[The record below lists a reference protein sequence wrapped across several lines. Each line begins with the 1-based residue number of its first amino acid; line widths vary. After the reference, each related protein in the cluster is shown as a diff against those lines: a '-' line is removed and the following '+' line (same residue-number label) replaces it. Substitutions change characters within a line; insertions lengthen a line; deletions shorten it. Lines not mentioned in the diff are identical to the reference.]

1 MASGYNLDE
10 RGERTRVKV
19 GGKRLRPCGTHAA
32 FQRHRKRAEEPCAA
46 CTEAEVRWQ
55 RYTKIRDK
63 YRHWKKSGASADELG
78 LLNRERLRLELEYRS
93 LERTTDTPQPPSR
106 RWKVYRFDF
115 DDGSQYVGITQRSVA
130 ARAAEH
136 TSGHGRLTGGS
147 AEISR
152 LVAEGID
159 YKLCRLATDL
169 IQAEAEAME
178 RSEIAKLSQPLNIK
192 GPIKGRGQ

>member
-10 RGERTRVKV
+10 RGERTLVNV

-32 FQRHRKRAEEPCAA
+32 FQRHRERDEEPCAA
-46 CTEAEVRWQ
+46 CAEAEVRWQ
-55 RYTKIRDK
+55 RYKKVRDK
-63 YRHWKKSGASADELG
+63 YKRQRRSGASADELG

-93 LERTTDTPQPPSR
+93 LEQTTDTPQPPSR

-136 TSGHGRLTGGS
+136 TSGSERLTGGS

-152 LVAEGID
+152 LVAEGVD
-159 YKLCRLATDL
+159 YKLYTIATNL
-169 IQAEAEAME
+169 TQAEAEEME
-178 RSEIAKLSQPLNIK
+178 RSEIAKLPQPLNIK
-192 GPIKGRGQ
+192 GRIKG

>member
-10 RGERTRVKV
+10 RGERTRVNV
-19 GGKRLRPCGTHAA
+19 GGKKLRPCGTHAA
-32 FQRHRKRAEEPCAA
+32 FQRHRKRDEEPCAA
-46 CTEAEVRWQ
+46 CNEAEVQWQ

-63 YRHWKKSGASADELG
+63 YRRRRKSGAPAAELG
-78 LLNRERLRLELEYRS
+78 LLNGERLRLELEYRS

-152 LVAEGID
+152 LVAEGVD

-169 IQAEAEAME
+169 TQAEAEAME
-178 RSEIAKLSQPLNIK
+178 RSEIAKLPQPLNIK
-192 GPIKGRGQ
+192 GPIKG

>member
-10 RGERTRVKV
+10 RGERTRVNV

-32 FQRHRKRAEEPCAA
+32 FQRHHEHDEEPCAA
-46 CTEAEVRWQ
+46 CAEAEVRWQ
-55 RYTKIRDK
+55 RYTKIRAK
-63 YRHWKKSGASADELG
+63 YQRRRKSGASADELG
-78 LLNRERLRLELEYRS
+78 LLNEERLRLELEYRS

-115 DDGSQYVGITQRSVA
+115 VNGSQYVGITQRSVA

-136 TSGHGRLTGGS
+136 TSGSERLTGGS

-152 LVAEGID
+152 LVAEGVD
-159 YKLCRLATDL
+159 YKLCKIATDL
-169 IQAEAEAME
+169 TQAEAEAME
-178 RSEIAKLSQPLNIK
+178 RSEIAKLPQPLNIK
-192 GPIKGRGQ
+192 GRIKG

>member
-19 GGKRLRPCGTHAA
+19 GGKMLRPCGTHAA
-32 FQRHRKRAEEPCAA
+32 FQRHRKRDEEPCAA
-46 CTEAEVRWQ
+46 CTEAEDRWQ
-55 RYTKIRDK
+55 CYTKICDK
-63 YRHWKKSGASADELG
+63 YRRRRKSGSPADELG
-78 LLNRERLRLELEYRS
+78 LLNGERLRLELEYRS

-115 DDGSQYVGITQRSVA
+115 DNGSQYVGITQRSVA

-136 TSGHGRLTGGS
+136 TSGHERLTGGS

-152 LVAEGID
+152 LVAAGVD
-159 YKLCRLATDL
+159 YKLCGLATDL
-169 IQAEAEAME
+169 TQAEAEEME
-178 RSEIAKLSQPLNIK
+178 RSEIAKLPQPLN
-192 GPIKGRGQ
+192 RQHR

>member
-10 RGERTRVKV
+10 RGERTRVNV

-32 FQRHRKRAEEPCAA
+32 FQRHGKREEEPCAA

-63 YRHWKKSGASADELG
+63 CQRRRKSGASAAELG
-78 LLNRERLRLELEYRS
+78 RLNEERLRLELEYRS

-106 RWKVYRFDF
+106 QWKVYRFDF
-115 DDGSQYVGITQRSVA
+115 ANGSQYVGITQRSVA
-130 ARAAEH
+130 ARASEH
-136 TSGHGRLTGGS
+136 TSGSERLTGGS

-152 LVAEGID
+152 LVAEGVD
-159 YKLCRLATDL
+159 YKLCTIATDL
-169 IQAEAEAME
+169 TQAEAEAME
-178 RSEIAKLSQPLNIK
+178 RSEIAKLPQPLNIK
-192 GPIKGRGQ
+192 GRNQR